1 MEERKE
7 IVSHYRQMAPPS
19 DKKENTTMKN
29 AVNMEHLQ
37 GYVCEG
43 DLSEWMEAGFV
54 PLHIEGSDVVLA
66 SKHLLV
72 KVKGTGKDERRVLA
86 LNEGTDRDEQAIEA
100 LVTHLLE
107 KGLVRYVKNY
117 LLLVPNLDS
126 WFSGPFE
133 SFGTYLESK
142 GISEKRTRQSNGS
155 FSTHTIETLNL
166 RLTSRH
172 LDADVMREVLDG
184 EYDAVYEIVSIMG
197 YREKDKKM
205 MDQMDMLYAADK
217 IQNRLPL
224 KKVTVEEF
232 HKNQE
237 WFFRKNKIR
246 KEQAHLEILEAL
258 IKAESLFTDL
268 GEAYRILPNQEILDI
283 AQKKGEEFRIEDV
296 YTSYQMPK
304 GIEREEWHEG
314 EVLYLESL
322 GHETRFE
329 HEVFFLSSLAD
340 TQAHVKRVLEDHVR
354 QMTGAL
360 RQMEA
365 SFDQV

>member
-1 MEERKE
+1 
-7 IVSHYRQMAPPS
+7 
-19 DKKENTTMKN
+19 MKN

-43 DLSEWMEAGFV
+43 DLKDWTDLGFI
-54 PLHIEGSDVVLA
+54 PLKIDGSDVVLA
-66 SKHLLV
+66 SKYLLV
-72 KVKGTGKDERRVLA
+72 KVKGTGTDTRQVLA
-86 LNEGTDRDEQAIEA
+86 LNEETDRDEQAIEA
-100 LVTHLLE
+100 LVARLLE

-117 LLLVPNLDS
+117 LLLVPNMDT

-133 SFGTYLESK
+133 SFGIYLETK
-142 GISEKRTRQSNGS
+142 DISEKRTRQSNGLL
-155 FSTHTIETLNL
+155 STHIIETPNL
-166 RLTSRH
+166 RVTSGR
-172 LDADVMREVLDG
+172 LDADVMRDVLDG
-184 EYDAVYEIVSIMG
+184 EYDAVYEIASIMG
-197 YREKDKKM
+197 YRDMETL
-205 MDQMDMLYAADK
+205 DQMEMLYAADK
-217 IQNRLPL
+217 IKNRLPL
-224 KKVTVEEF
+224 KKVSEQEF
-232 HKNQE
+232 RENRE
-237 WFFRKNKIR
+237 WFFRRNKIR
-246 KEQAHLEILEAL
+246 KERAHLEILEAF
-258 IKAESLFTDL
+258 IKAEPLFTDL
-268 GEAYRILPNQEILDI
+268 GDVYRILPNQEILDI
-283 AQKKGEEFRIEDV
+283 AQKKGKEFRIEDV